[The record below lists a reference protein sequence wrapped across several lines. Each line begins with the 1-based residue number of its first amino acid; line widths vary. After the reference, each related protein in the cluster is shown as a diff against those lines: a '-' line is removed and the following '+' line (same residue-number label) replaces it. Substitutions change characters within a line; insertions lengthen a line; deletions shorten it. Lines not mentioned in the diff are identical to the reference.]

1 MKKGPPHRSAHRDN
15 GGARRKRVYR
25 GAPTRT
31 HPLGIRTPRVWA
43 IAAVLAGCNQTPV
56 PSTARGL
63 LSTRLIQA
71 RTSRGWRGLVRVLLG
86 SVHLRSA
93 RR

>member
-15 GGARRKRVYR
+15 GGARRKRVHR

-43 IAAVLAGCNQTPV
+43 IAAVLAGCNNPRAVTG
-56 PSTARGL
+56 TGA
-63 LSTRLIQA
+63 
-71 RTSRGWRGLVRVLLG
+71 LG
-86 SVHLRSA
+86 YRIGSGTC
-93 RR
+93 